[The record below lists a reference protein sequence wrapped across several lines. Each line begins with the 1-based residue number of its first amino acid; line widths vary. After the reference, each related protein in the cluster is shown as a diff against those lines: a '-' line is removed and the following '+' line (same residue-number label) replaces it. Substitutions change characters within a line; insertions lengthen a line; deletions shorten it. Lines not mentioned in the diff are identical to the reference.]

1 LVIAP
6 IELPHR
12 SQYRRERGW
21 PKFVL
26 VGSKIETTKKDK
38 GRTMNANGQLLEAL
52 TQSEFFQEY
61 ERAYTE
67 ATGLPVALRPVE
79 TWQIPLHGKRKES
92 PWCALMASKSRTCAA
107 CLQMQE
113 KLAKEANQAPATI
126 CCDYGLCETAVPVR
140 LGSQTVGFLQTGQ
153 VMRQKPTE
161 ATFRRAAE
169 RAKEM
174 GLDVENSA
182 AKEAYFQTPVVSQK
196 KMDSISTLLSIF
208 AEHLSIK
215 SNQIAVQT
223 ANAEPPTITRAK
235 QFIEEHHAEDLS
247 LGQVAAAVHTSLF
260 YFCKL
265 FKKSTGTSFTEFVSR
280 TRIEKAKN
288 LLLNP
293 NLRVSEI
300 AYEVGFQSLTHFNR
314 TFKNLMGQSPTEYRD
329 QLPRV

>member
-1 LVIAP
+1 
-6 IELPHR
+6 
-12 SQYRRERGW
+12 
-21 PKFVL
+21 
-26 VGSKIETTKKDK
+26 
-38 GRTMNANGQLLEAL
+38 MNPNGHLIDAL
-52 TQSEFFQEY
+52 TESELFHEY

-79 TWQIPLHGKRKES
+79 TWQIPLHGKRKET

-113 KLAKEANQAPATI
+113 KLANEASNSPASI
-126 CCDYGLCETAVPVR
+126 CCDYGLCETAVPVKI
-140 LGSQTVGFLQTGQ
+140 GSQTVALLQTGQ

-161 ATFRRAAE
+161 TAFRRAADHA
-169 RAKEM
+169 RAM
-174 GLDVENSA
+174 GVEVDDKTA
-182 AKEAYFQTPVVSQK
+182 REAYFETPVVSQK
-196 KMDSISTLLSIF
+196 KMDSISKLLSIF
-208 AEHLSIK
+208 ADHLSIK

-223 ANAEPPTITRAK
+223 ANAEPPVITKAK

-265 FKKSTGTSFTEFVSR
+265 FKKTTGTSFTEFVSR

-293 NLRVSEI
+293 NLRISEI

-314 TFKNLMGQSPTEYRD
+314 TFKNITGQSPTEYRD
-329 QLPRV
+329 RLPAV